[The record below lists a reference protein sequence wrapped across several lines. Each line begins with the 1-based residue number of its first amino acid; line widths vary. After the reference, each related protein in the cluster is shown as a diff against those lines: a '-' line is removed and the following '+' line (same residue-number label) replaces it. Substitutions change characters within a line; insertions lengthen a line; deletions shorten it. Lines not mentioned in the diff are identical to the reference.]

1 LISVKH
7 PEEKCNISQA
17 EFLANCPA
25 DQRRFHELLFSY
37 GNSAYLYHQQ
47 GKDFEPSKHDFEEW
61 LEGLPENVR
70 REMQHKDSNHAKTCF
85 LLLVILW
92 RKMMW
97 AWLNLSTDAFNSHS
111 FSVNS
116 SYILNIYTQEC
127 AIKDILY

>member
-1 LISVKH
+1 MISVKH

-37 GNSAYLYHQQ
+37 GNSAYIYHQQ

-70 REMQHKDSNHAKTCF
+70 KEMQNKGFESCKNMLSFTRYIMEKNDVGMAEFIKQKMGSEDYAEYQSLIKSNT
-85 LLLVILW
+85 
-92 RKMMW
+92 
-97 AWLNLSTDAFNSHS
+97 
-111 FSVNS
+111 SVG
-116 SYILNIYTQEC
+116 
-127 AIKDILY
+127 